1 MNLGKQ
7 IGLNSG
13 QPTRNAFG
21 EALRELGNSY
31 PNLVVVDGDVANSTR
46 TEYFAE
52 AFPER
57 FFNVGIAES
66 NLVGVA
72 SGLAAAGKTV
82 VASSFAIFLL
92 GNAYDQIRMG
102 IAFPQLNVKLVGSHS
117 GISIGEDGPSQ
128 MGIEDMALATSLPH
142 FTVLVPADGTAT
154 RAATAAMLEY
164 QGPVYLRTGR
174 IKVPVIYPNDAP
186 FVIGQANRL
195 REGEDVTLVACG
207 LMVAAALEAA
217 HLLQQTGVE
226 ARVLDM
232 HTIKPIDEAAIRQA
246 ATETGAIVTAEE
258 HLLEGGLGAAV
269 ARVVVEQQPV
279 PMAMVGLRNQY
290 AESGPPEGLLEKY
303 HLTPESIV
311 QAVQDVIQRKVKQA

>member
-1 MNLGKQ
+1 MNLGKI
-7 IGLNSG
+7 IGLSYG

-21 EALRELGNSY
+21 EALQALGQDR
-31 PNLVVVDGDVANSTR
+31 PDLVVVDGDVANSTR

-52 AFPER
+52 KFPER

-66 NLVGVA
+66 NLIGVA
-72 SGLAAAGKTV
+72 SGLAAAGKEV
-82 VASSFAIFLL
+82 VAASFAIFLL
-92 GNAYDQIRMG
+92 GNAYDQIRMS

-128 MGIEDMALATSLPH
+128 MAIEDMALATSLPH
-142 FTVLVPADGTAT
+142 FTVLVPADEPST
-154 RAATAAMLEY
+154 RAATAAMFEH

-174 IKVPVIYPNDAP
+174 IRVPLIYTEAMP
-186 FVIGQANRL
+186 FTIGQANRL
-195 REGEDVTLVACG
+195 REGGDVTIIACG

-217 HLLQQTGVE
+217 HLLQEAGIE

-232 HTIKPIDEAAIRQA
+232 HTIKPIDEAAIQQA
-246 ATETGAIVTAEE
+246 AQQTGAIVTAEE

-269 ARVVVEQQPV
+269 ARVVVQSHPV

-290 AESGPPEGLLEKY
+290 AESGPPAGLLEKY
-303 HLTPESIV
+303 HLTPQAIV
-311 QAVQDVIQRKVKQA
+311 RAVQEVLRRKR